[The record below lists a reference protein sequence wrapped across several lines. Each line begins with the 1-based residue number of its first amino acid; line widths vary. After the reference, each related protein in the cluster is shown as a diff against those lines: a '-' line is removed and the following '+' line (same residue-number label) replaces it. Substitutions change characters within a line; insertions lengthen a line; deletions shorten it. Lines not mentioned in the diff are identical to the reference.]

1 MTDNSRT
8 GGAAQASDDRS
19 RWAER
24 KAVLLISAAHL
35 VSHLHILIL
44 APLFPLLKARFGV
57 SYVELGLSLTLL
69 NVLSAFTQAP
79 MGFVVDRIGSR
90 RVLIGG
96 LCLGSCAFLS
106 LGLMPSYTW
115 LLVTGVVAG
124 IANSVYHPADY
135 AILSARVADAR
146 IGRAFAIHTFAG
158 FIGGA
163 AAPALVLMSG
173 SVTGVRTALLV
184 SGLIGLAVAAALLF
198 APDLDATPNP
208 APAGKTARG
217 GARVNVFTPAVLN
230 LTAFFTLLSL
240 SSSGIQAFGTAA
252 FTASYGI
259 TLSAANMA
267 LTVFLLASAF
277 GVLTGGFVADWTRR
291 HGDVAAGCFALTA
304 LLVLAIAFFSPGVAV
319 LTLLMGAA
327 GFLSGVIA
335 PSRDMLVR
343 RAAPPGAA
351 GRVFGI
357 VSTGFNIGGTLGP
370 ILFGAIMDAGLPR
383 WIFAASALFMLATV
397 VQAFVGERR
406 SGGGA
411 VEARIAAE

>member
-1 MTDNSRT
+1 MTSNSSSA
-8 GGAAQASDDRS
+8 AAQAADDRP

-44 APLFPLLKARFGV
+44 APLFPLLKERFGV

-96 LCLGSCAFLS
+96 ICLGSFAFLM
-106 LGLMPSYTW
+106 LGLMPSYTGV
-115 LLVTGVVAG
+115 LVTGAVAG

-135 AILSARVADAR
+135 AILSARVADVR

-163 AAPALVLMSG
+163 AAPALVLIAGATSG
-173 SVTGVRTALLV
+173 IRMALVV
-184 SGLIGLAVAAALLF
+184 SAAIGLAVAVALAF
-198 APDLDATPNP
+198 APDLDD
-208 APAGKTARG
+208 APHAALAGKAARNV
-217 GARVNVFTPAVLN
+217 AKVNVFTPAVLN
-230 LTAFFTLLSL
+230 LTVFFTLLSL

-252 FTASYGI
+252 FTISYGI

-267 LTVFLLASAF
+267 LTIFLLASAF

-304 LLVLAIAFFSPGVAV
+304 LLVLAIAFFSPGAAII
-319 LTLLMGAA
+319 TLLMGAS
-327 GFLSGVIA
+327 GFLSGLIA

-357 VSTGFNIGGTLGP
+357 VSTGFNIGGVLGP
-370 ILFGAIMDAGLPR
+370 VLFGAIMDAGMPR
-383 WIFAASALFMLATV
+383 WIFAVSAMFMLATV

-406 SGGGA
+406 SGGRA
-411 VEARIAAE
+411 VPARIAAE